1 MQGEPSAVVRGRVVA
16 ARGRGSV
23 GALAC
28 AGVSANAHLS
38 ARGLRELCVLEPP
51 AVAVLDRAYDKLR
64 LSARACDRVTKVAQT
79 IADLEGSD
87 TIRERHVCESLSYR
101 EPWAPR

>member
-1 MQGEPSAVVRGRVVA
+1 VR
-16 ARGRGSV
+16 
-23 GALAC
+23 LAS

-38 ARGLRELCVLEPP
+38 ARGLRELCVLEPG
-51 AVAVLDRAYDKLR
+51 ATRVLDQAYDTMR

-87 TIRERHVCESLSYR
+87 TIQRRHVAESLSYR
-101 EPWAPR
+101 EQSWIRR